1 MSIKRIMDTE
11 DVVHIYNGILL
22 SIKGNKHCVFSRD
35 VDGPRDWH
43 IKWIQIEEKTNSIL
57 KHICGI

>member
-1 MSIKRIMDTE
+1 MDTE
-11 DVVHIYNGILL
+11 DVVHIYNGILF

-43 IKWIQIEEKTNSIL
+43 IKWIQIEKKTNIAY
-57 KHICGI
+57 